1 MSIVH
6 EPIKAQIRYQPPP
19 ILKQNETENTK
30 VKREP
35 LMYVTPRFEAVTA
48 TQNCTRDLCVSHP
61 NLRTSGARKIN
72 VMPAIFLKYYL
83 NKENEKKHKSVVLF
97 YMAVP

>member
-1 MSIVH
+1 VCPKSLNLSSN
-6 EPIKAQIRYQPPP
+6 PISATPI

-30 VKREP
+30 IKRDP

-48 TQNCTRDLCVSHP
+48 TQNCTRGTCACHP

-72 VMPAIFLKYYL
+72 VMPVIFLEYNL
-83 NKENEKKHKSVVLF
+83 Q
-97 YMAVP
+97 